1 MLVSNGMGLAPCTS
15 SVQGAANNSEISDQ
29 HDLVTVTGT
38 GGAGLQS
45 WISVIP
51 VTARGKGRAGLQC
64 KKERSRL

>member
-15 SVQGAANNSEISDQ
+15 SVQGAANNSEISDL
-29 HDLVTVTGT
+29 HDLVTGT

-64 KKERSRL
+64 KKERTRL